1 MRRSPRNPRPEA
13 IEPVKIAKRIVDAK
27 TIADRPPA
35 TALAVL
41 AAVTLTLVMLALLTV
56 PMRSARAAAPAG
68 QEIAEGL
75 TCQCGCG
82 LTVANCNHPSCSF
95 SVPMRQ
101 HIDTMLAK
109 GMGRAQIIGYFR
121 KQYGE
126 KILSAPTTQG
136 FNLLAWTM
144 PFVALM
150 VGGGLVVLMMGR
162 WRGGSPAASPQP
174 SDPPPGRSDRSG
186 KSGKFDSAL
195 RERLERELRERI

>member
-1 MRRSPRNPRPEA
+1 MKRLAPSRCPEA
-13 IEPVKIAKRIVDAK
+13 IEPVSIARRCADA
-27 TIADRPPA
+27 ALV
-35 TALAVL
+35 TALA
-41 AAVTLTLVMLALLTV
+41 ALALAIATV
-56 PMRSARAAAPAG
+56 VLVRSVRAAAPGG

-95 SVPMRQ
+95 SVPMRE
-101 HIDTMLAK
+101 HIDAMLAH
-109 GMGRAQIIGYFR
+109 GMGRAEIIAYFR

-144 PFVALM
+144 PFVALI

-162 WRGGSPAASPQP
+162 WRGGSASAPQ
-174 SDPPPGRSDRSG
+174 SSNDSGSG
-186 KSGKFDSAL
+186 KSDKPGNSDKPDKFDPAL
-195 RERLERELRERI
+195 RERLERELRERR

>member
-1 MRRSPRNPRPEA
+1 MKRSAPSPCPEA
-13 IEPVKIAKRIVDAK
+13 IDPVSVARRFAAAAWVTA
-27 TIADRPPA
+27 PA
-35 TALAVL
+35 ALAL
-41 AAVTLTLVMLALLTV
+41 AIVMAVSVV
-56 PMRSARAAAPAG
+56 RSARAAAPSG

-101 HIDTMLAK
+101 HIDTMLAH
-109 GMGRAQIIGYFR
+109 GMGRAEIIAYFR

-144 PFVALM
+144 PFVALI

-162 WRGGSPAASPQP
+162 WRGGSSSVPQSPDDSGP
-174 SDPPPGRSDRSG
+174 DNSDKSGNSDRSE
-186 KSGKFDSAL
+186 KFDPAL
-195 RERLERELRERI
+195 RERLERELRERR